1 MTASGRGE
9 VVLAGRPE
17 LDLAAPM
24 NVAKVIEKLAPDVVI
39 NAAAYT
45 MVDRA
50 ESERDLAFAINRD
63 GARAVAMATAEL
75 GLPLVHLST
84 DYVFRGDKESSYVE
98 DDAPNPQSVYGLSK
112 LAGEEAVA
120 AVQPRHTIVR
130 TAWVYSSFGTN
141 FVKAMLRLAQT
152 KDKIGVVAD
161 QLGNPTSALDL
172 ADGLMAMASRM
183 AADSQFSGV
192 YHVTGGGETSWFG
205 FARHIFE
212 ISRGMGGPSAE
223 VYPIATADYPTAARR
238 PLNSRLDC
246 SKFARDLGLTL
257 PQWRPASAACI
268 AELLQNPPVAK
279 PFIS

>member
-112 LAGEEAVA
+112 LA
-120 AVQPRHTIVR
+120 
-130 TAWVYSSFGTN
+130 
-141 FVKAMLRLAQT
+141 
-152 KDKIGVVAD
+152 
-161 QLGNPTSALDL
+161 
-172 ADGLMAMASRM
+172 
-183 AADSQFSGV
+183 
-192 YHVTGGGETSWFG
+192 
-205 FARHIFE
+205 
-212 ISRGMGGPSAE
+212 
-223 VYPIATADYPTAARR
+223 
-238 PLNSRLDC
+238 
-246 SKFARDLGLTL
+246 
-257 PQWRPASAACI
+257 
-268 AELLQNPPVAK
+268 
-279 PFIS
+279 